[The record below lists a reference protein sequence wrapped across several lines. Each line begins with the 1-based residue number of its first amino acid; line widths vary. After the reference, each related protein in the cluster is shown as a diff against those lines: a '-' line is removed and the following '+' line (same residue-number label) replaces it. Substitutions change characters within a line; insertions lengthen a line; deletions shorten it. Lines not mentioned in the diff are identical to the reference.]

1 MVIGKIA
8 IYFAEQFNH
17 LAAQSAKNTG
27 GTGASNAVARIDH
40 NFQGTGQLNTRHNA
54 LNVGRQNIDNTQRAA
69 VFELPRLIFND
80 VLQGLDFIAIN
91 SPATQDHFET
101 VVIFGVVTAR
111 HLNTAVAHGVRRK
124 IKLGCGGQPHIDDFN
139 AHCHQA
145 VHQGCRQSRPTQATI
160 ASNRHGMPPFL
171 HGQTAKG
178 SA

>member
-8 IYFAEQFNH
+8 VYFAEQFNH
-17 LAAQSAKNTG
+17 LAAQCTKNTG
-27 GTGASNAVARIDH
+27 GTGASNTVARIDH
-40 NFQGTGQLNTRHNA
+40 NFQRTGQLNIRHNA
-54 LNVGRQNIDNTQRAA
+54 LNVGRQNIDHTQRAA

-101 VVIFGVVTAR
+101 VVIFGVVAAR
-111 HLNTAVAHGVRRK
+111 HLNTAVAQGVRRK
-124 IKLGCGGQPHIDDFN
+124 IKLGCGGQPHVNDFN
-139 AHCHQA
+139 ANSHQA
-145 VHQGCRQSRPTQATI
+145 AHQGGRQPGPAEATI
-160 ASNRHGMPPFL
+160 ASNRHGMPPFF